1 MTDRFNADIL
11 LNYAVSDDG
20 QKTTLVLGG
29 GASAPQMTLTM
40 SPDLLERLMLTLPV
54 ILVEIRE
61 RREQVRDCSL
71 PYALEKLDISLA
83 RDQTTR
89 VLTLPVAGNAHVG
102 NAIEIPFNV
111 V

>member
-61 RREQVRDCSL
+61 RREQVEI
-71 PYALEKLDISLA
+71 ALYPMRWRSSIFRSRGNRRLA
-83 RDQTTR
+83 
-89 VLTLPVAGNAHVG
+89 
-102 NAIEIPFNV
+102 F
-111 V
+111 